1 MKVILTQD
9 VAKIGKRFEV
19 KNIADGYAINF
30 LFPQKLAKLATDQ
43 AIDEIEIAKKKYQV
57 EKEVALKEVKEVLEK
72 LKEPIEIKA
81 KTNETGKLFAGIDK
95 EVIVE
100 AILDKTGMKID
111 PEIIELKKPI
121 KEVGEHNVKIGMD
134 EEEGSVNLIIVE
146 EEK

>member
-9 VAKIGKRFEV
+9 VAKIGKKFEIKSV
-19 KNIADGYAINF
+19 SDGYAINF

-43 AIDEIEIAKKKYQV
+43 ALSEIEIAKKKYQA
-57 EKEVALKEVKEVLEK
+57 EKEVALKEVKKVLEK

-95 EVIVE
+95 EGIVT
-100 AILDKTGMKID
+100 AIQDKTGMKIN

-121 KEVGEHNVKIGMD
+121 KEVGEHNVKIGMGK
-134 EEEGSVNLIIVE
+134 EEGSINLIIIG

>member
-9 VAKIGKRFEV
+9 VAKIGKKFEV
-19 KNIADGYAINF
+19 KNVSDGYAINF

-43 AIDEIEIAKKKYQV
+43 AMSEIETAKKKYQV

-121 KEVGEHNVKIGMD
+121 KEVGEHNVKIGMG

>member
-9 VAKIGKRFEV
+9 VAKIGKKFEV
-19 KNIADGYAINF
+19 KSVSDGYAINF

>member
-9 VAKIGKRFEV
+9 VAKIGKKFEV
-19 KNIADGYAINF
+19 KSVSDGYAINF

-43 AIDEIEIAKKKYQV
+43 AMSEIETAKKKYQV
-57 EKEVALKEVKEVLEK
+57 EKEVALKEIKEVLEK

>member
-9 VAKIGKRFEV
+9 VAKIGKKFEV
-19 KNIADGYAINF
+19 KSVSDGYAINF

-43 AIDEIEIAKKKYQV
+43 AMDEIEIAKKKYQV